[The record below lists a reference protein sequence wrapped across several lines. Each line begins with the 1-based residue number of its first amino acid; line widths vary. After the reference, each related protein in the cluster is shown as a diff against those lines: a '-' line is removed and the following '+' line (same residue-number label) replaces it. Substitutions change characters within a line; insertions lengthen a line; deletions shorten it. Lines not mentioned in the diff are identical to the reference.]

1 MQATFKTMRKYGAK
15 IAAVGSLAVLGAS
28 AHAEGTGDNPLL
40 NVLNSI
46 DITGIGAAV
55 AVLALA
61 IVAIALTFKGPDLG
75 KRVIRKI

>member
-28 AHAEGTGDNPLL
+28 AHAAAGDNPLL
-40 NVLNSI
+40 DVLNSI

-75 KRVIRKI
+75 KRVIKKI